1 MLLYLQKREDD
12 LFERLQ
18 EIIANNYTAD
28 FPEGIEIE
36 NQEEYMKVVGE
47 DEQAEDDSDSDH
59 VIDDE
64 TDDVI
69 CID

>member
-1 MLLYLQKREDD
+1 
-12 LFERLQ
+12 
-18 EIIANNYTAD
+18 
-28 FPEGIEIE
+28 
-36 NQEEYMKVVGE
+36 MKPVGE

-69 CID
+69 CND

>member
-1 MLLYLQKREDD
+1 
-12 LFERLQ
+12 
-18 EIIANNYTAD
+18 
-28 FPEGIEIE
+28 
-36 NQEEYMKVVGE
+36 MKAVGE
-47 DEQAEDDSDSDH
+47 DEQAEDDGDNDH